1 MYNSGILYYMY
12 TCIYMYMHNA
22 IWFTYWR
29 GSGRDMLWGRIQRL
43 GEISAPQR
51 GGGDAESTR
60 ARLLAHSHTG
70 AEVETGTRRPRHLR
84 ALVWRQRQERERER
98 GREGGREEKR
108 GRERGEK
115 RERRQKKREH

>member
-1 MYNSGILYYMY
+1 
-12 TCIYMYMHNA
+12 
-22 IWFTYWR
+22 
-29 GSGRDMLWGRIQRL
+29 MLWGRIQRL

-98 GREGGREEKR
+98 GREGGRERGR
-108 GRERGEK
+108 GREREGEREGEEEREREGEK
-115 RERRQKKREH
+115 